1 MAITLPE
8 LVAPI
13 TVDLR
18 KTVENFDVIKGIE
31 HMNYM
36 DVVLANE
43 ALNIVPGQWMT
54 LSSTGLVVPAT
65 GNAVAN
71 VYPVVVGNNEYDSIA
86 TGDLT
91 IAVSGGFIY
100 RTVQFVAASYT
111 VGQNL
116 CVKNLGGGEMVPS
129 AAGGSDA
136 IVARVFA
143 INTVTGTMDIQ
154 VLDR

>member
-1 MAITLPE
+1 MSILPE

-13 TVDLR
+13 SVDLR
-18 KTVENFDVIKGIE
+18 ASNENFDVIKGIE
-31 HMNYM
+31 HINYQ
-36 DVVLANE
+36 DVKLVNP
-43 ALNIVPGQWMT
+43 ALSVTPGQWMT

-65 GNAVAN
+65 GNAVPN

-91 IAVSGGFIY
+91 IAVSGGFVY
-100 RTVQFVAASYT
+100 RTNQYVAGSYT

-129 AAGGSDA
+129 AAGSNDA

-143 INTVTGTMDIQ
+143 VGVVQGTLDIQ